1 MYDPLKP
8 SLPTPSS
15 SRPGQGRRS
24 DASSDQVLTSR
35 RAVPA
40 RILARL
46 FDEIVSSLIAVGCLL
61 PIIFIF
67 VAPSH
72 WIDLG
77 PGGYLLVVLIF
88 GTIGTVAKSFY
99 FIVFEY
105 RTGQTLGKIALNLEV
120 TGTGGDRASMRRLV
134 VRAILNYLL
143 LSCIPVIFL
152 EIVTMLLRK
161 NGRRMVDEL
170 TGTRI
175 VRLEFGAVPTA
186 EPDNL

>member
-1 MYDPLKP
+1 M
-8 SLPTPSS
+8 
-15 SRPGQGRRS
+15 
-24 DASSDQVLTSR
+24 
-35 RAVPA
+35 
-40 RILARL
+40 
-46 FDEIVSSLIAVGCLL
+46 
-61 PIIFIF
+61 
-67 VAPSH
+67 
-72 WIDLG
+72 
-77 PGGYLLVVLIF
+77 
-88 GTIGTVAKSFY
+88 AKSFY